1 MPRVNIREIDNTGV
15 DTGTNIENI
24 AFLPALKLEG
34 YTEDDELISLD
45 GTYTSLAQFEAQV
58 TKIFETINVTWESGH
73 KEEEEAKQYLN
84 AIKNYFIQDKGYAMA
99 HMLLSYGLPIEY
111 KGFYELDY
119 TNVQATVSETS
130 PTTYKNIKMVFPVAE
145 SGSTDPLIQMYKEY
159 SDRAVYDEKFVLP
172 IYVDIDTENS
182 AEEKEALRSMEYALN
197 CAAAR
202 GDAYA
207 FTYIPNYIK
216 NSTDVDD
223 WVADKFKDIASRYVA
238 RPGYSWSVSESTEK
252 VGSYGATFSA
262 NIIIPKYKIST
273 PFALATGESGDLK
286 VVEYTFKDAIFP
298 AYLNYL
304 LCYARHTVSTPDW
317 FAISGAIRGVTPLS
331 EIKLLAKYGDADID
345 IFQPREG
352 GLNNVNR
359 NHIAINAI
367 CNIRP
372 YGNIIWGNRTMHPL
386 SVPENGSS
394 DVIQLVASDFLNIR
408 SLCCDLKKTIYR
420 AARRFTFD
428 PNTDVL
434 WINFKSMIA
443 PLLERMKANQGIRD
457 YRFIK
462 QPTTKKA
469 LLAARIV
476 ITPIEAVEDFD
487 ITVVLED
494 SIEVL
499 Q

>member
-15 DTGTNIENI
+15 ATGTNIENI

-34 YTEDDELISLD
+34 YTQDGELISLD

-58 TKIFETINVTWESGH
+58 TKIFSTISATWESGH
-73 KEEEEAKQYLN
+73 EEEEEAKQYLDG
-84 AIKNYFIQDKGYAMA
+84 IKNYFIQDKGYAMA
-99 HMLLSYGLPIEY
+99 HMLLSYGLPVEY
-111 KGFYELDY
+111 KGFYKLD
-119 TNVQATVSETS
+119 TKSVVSTVSETS
-130 PTTYKNIKMVFPVAE
+130 STYKNIKMVFPTAE
-145 SGSTDPLIQMYKEY
+145 SGNTDPLVQMYKEY

-172 IYVDIDTENS
+172 IYVDMDSENS
-182 AEEKEALRSMEYALN
+182 EEAKTALRSMEYALK
-197 CAAAR
+197 CAATR

-216 NSTDVDD
+216 NSTKVDD
-223 WVADKFKDIASRYVA
+223 WVKKTFGDIATTYVA

-252 VGSYGATFSA
+252 VGSYGAVFSA

-273 PFALATGESGDLK
+273 PFALATEESGELK

-298 AYLNYL
+298 GYLNYL
-304 LCYARHTVSTPDW
+304 LCYARHTVNTPDW
-317 FAISGAIRGVTPLS
+317 FAISGAIRGVTPLP

-352 GLNNVNR
+352 GTNNVNR

-386 SVPENGSS
+386 NAPENGSS

-434 WINFKSMIA
+434 WINFKSMIT
-443 PLLERMKANQGIRD
+443 PLLERMKSNQGIRD